1 MLYQACVEKNLA
13 TVKYLV
19 EKHECNPS
27 EKNENGDT
35 SLNIAA
41 FSGSLDILMY
51 LIEERKC
58 SPGCPGRWGRSP
70 LHNACGR
77 NGNIAMV
84 KYLVEK
90 HGCDPSGKDE
100 QGNTPLNIA
109 AFSGSLDILM
119 YLIEERKCSPGC
131 PGQWGR
137 SPLHNACG
145 LAMVKY
151 LVEMHGCDPSG
162 KDEQGNTPLNIAA
175 FSGSLDILMYLIEE
189 QKCSPGCPGQWGRSP
204 LHNACGRNGNL
215 AMVKYLVEKHGCDPS
230 GKDEQGNTPLNLA
243 AVLGSLDTLIY
254 LIEEQ
259 KCSPGCPGRWGRSPL
274 HNACGRNGNVAMV
287 KYLVEKHGC
296 DPSRK
301 DDDGDT
307 PLNIAALSGSLDI
320 LMYLI
325 EERKCSPG
333 CPGQWGRSPLHNAC
347 ERNGN
352 VAMVKYLVEKHGCDP
367 SRKDDDGDTPLNIA
381 ALSGSLDILMY
392 LIEERKCSP
401 GCPGRWGRSPL
412 HNACGL
418 AMVKYLVEMH
428 GCDPTGK
435 DEQGNTPLN
444 IAAFSGSLDILMY
457 LIEEQKCSP
466 GCPGQ
471 WGRSPL
477 HNACGRNG
485 NLAMVKYLVEKH
497 GCDPSGKDEQGN
509 TPLNLAAVLGSLD
522 TLIYL
527 IEEQKCSPGCPGRW
541 GRSPLHNAC
550 GRNGNIA
557 MVKYLVEKHGC
568 DPSGKD
574 EQGNTPLNI
583 AAFSGSLDIL
593 MYLIEER
600 KCSPGC
606 PGQWG
611 RSPLHNACERN
622 GNVAMVKYLVEKH
635 GCDPSRKDDDGD
647 TPLNIAALSGSLD
660 ILMYLIEE
668 RKCSPGC
675 PGQWGRSPLHNA
687 CGRNGNVAMVK
698 YLVEKHGCDPSGK
711 DDDGD
716 TPLNIVAFSG
726 SLDILM
732 YLIEER
738 KCSPGCPGQWGRSP
752 LHNACGRNGNVAM
765 VKYLV
770 EKHGCDPSGKDDDG
784 NTPLDLAAALGSL
797 DTLIYLIEERKCSPG
812 CPGQWGRLP
821 LHNACGRNGNL
832 AMVKY
837 LVEKHGCDPSGKDEQ
852 GNTPLNLAAVL
863 GSLDTLIYLIE
874 EQKCSPGCPGQWGRL
889 PLHDACGKNGNLAMV
904 KYLVEKHGCDP
915 SGKDDDGN
923 TPLDLAAALGSLD
936 TLIYLIEERKC
947 SPGCPGRW
955 GRSPL
960 HNACGRNG
968 NIAMVKYLVEKHGC
982 DPSGKDDDGDTP
994 LSIAAFYASL
1004 DILMYLIEERKC
1016 TPQCLG
1022 KGGSTLLHNAC
1033 VAIGGLAMVTYLV
1046 EKHGCEL
1053 SCKDIYGHTPL
1064 DMATTCNNQPV
1075 IKYLKERIGCS
1086 PGVIHYG
1093 LPAESKISV
1102 DARKKRYYPQNR
1114 NGIELE
1120 WDHPAVQNDLG
1131 PMLPD
1136 WCTFQKWSGDIVFA
1150 NMGGAYTIQEDPRAA
1165 LQRYRNALKDGFVS
1179 ANIIKI
1185 LIIGAAGVGK
1195 THLLH
1200 LLLNKQ
1206 PPDVRYST
1214 PVMERPLQ
1222 VIRTTLKHSSLESLT
1237 DKELYELLA
1246 RTVNKTAADSKRKPV
1261 DNSVTSP
1268 GSNNVGTTPTLS
1280 ESVDVH
1286 SNSQNVSHKSK
1297 KDLSSYTIDPPV
1309 LSEVEEKMI
1318 PYIAESKD
1326 ASPILDVDW
1335 MYFIDSGG
1343 QSQFHQLL
1351 PAFMHHSN
1359 LNIFVLRLCDKL
1371 SDHPAIDYYDERGT
1385 CISSTPSSLTNK
1397 EILQCCAQAT
1407 QTVDQ
1412 DGVTKLLIVGTH
1424 RDLEDQC
1431 DGETRDNK
1439 NVKLLELLIPSMEG
1453 HLMYFA
1459 ADGSELIF
1467 PLNCKDPNDND
1478 RKLTNEL
1485 CQAIVSMKDSLIP
1498 QKIPLRWLVFH
1509 QEIQALSKKTNVV
1522 VLSLQE
1528 CSQVAIRLHMVDD
1541 TKAAL
1546 QFFSDLNV
1554 ILYYPSILPNLV
1566 FTNPQCILDII
1577 SEIVKFVAFDRTRHF
1592 NEMLVRANK
1601 QGIISEKLFEYLCIE
1616 TPKHQWHCT
1625 MKKWTL
1631 AKKQN
1636 KLLCVHSN
1644 CIKMCFKKS
1653 CSVILIDNASYVEIH
1668 LDGDVEILR
1677 EVCPKIRRC
1686 LVDACEACEERVQI
1700 AFLCP
1705 CKLLGY
1711 KHLAIP
1717 TEESLEHNKVVC
1729 SKDELKAFY
1738 LSDLGANAE
1747 LWLHENKQAVD
1758 DHSLQ
1763 LCDLMNDVAAVIP
1776 AKWRLVGV
1784 QLKLPNGTLDEIQ
1797 AQNAGRPDQCI
1808 LSFEQMFAI
1817 WRSLGTSPYTWET
1830 LINTLRSPAVGEV
1843 KLANKLNTKMHVSI
1857 AHA

>member
-1 MLYQACVEKNLA
+1 MSV
-13 TVKYLV
+13 V
-19 EKHECNPS
+19 
-27 EKNENGDT
+27 
-35 SLNIAA
+35 
-41 FSGSLDILMY
+41 
-51 LIEERKC
+51 
-58 SPGCPGRWGRSP
+58 
-70 LHNACGR
+70 
-77 NGNIAMV
+77 
-84 KYLVEK
+84 
-90 HGCDPSGKDE
+90 
-100 QGNTPLNIA
+100 
-109 AFSGSLDILM
+109 
-119 YLIEERKCSPGC
+119 
-131 PGQWGR
+131 
-137 SPLHNACG
+137 
-145 LAMVKY
+145 
-151 LVEMHGCDPSG
+151 
-162 KDEQGNTPLNIAA
+162 
-175 FSGSLDILMYLIEE
+175 
-189 QKCSPGCPGQWGRSP
+189 
-204 LHNACGRNGNL
+204 
-215 AMVKYLVEKHGCDPS
+215 
-230 GKDEQGNTPLNLA
+230 
-243 AVLGSLDTLIY
+243 
-254 LIEEQ
+254 
-259 KCSPGCPGRWGRSPL
+259 
-274 HNACGRNGNVAMV
+274 
-287 KYLVEKHGC
+287 
-296 DPSRK
+296 
-301 DDDGDT
+301 
-307 PLNIAALSGSLDI
+307 
-320 LMYLI
+320 
-325 EERKCSPG
+325 
-333 CPGQWGRSPLHNAC
+333 
-347 ERNGN
+347 
-352 VAMVKYLVEKHGCDP
+352 
-367 SRKDDDGDTPLNIA
+367 
-381 ALSGSLDILMY
+381 
-392 LIEERKCSP
+392 
-401 GCPGRWGRSPL
+401 
-412 HNACGL
+412 
-418 AMVKYLVEMH
+418 
-428 GCDPTGK
+428 
-435 DEQGNTPLN
+435 
-444 IAAFSGSLDILMY
+444 
-457 LIEEQKCSP
+457 
-466 GCPGQ
+466 
-471 WGRSPL
+471 
-477 HNACGRNG
+477 
-485 NLAMVKYLVEKH
+485 
-497 GCDPSGKDEQGN
+497 
-509 TPLNLAAVLGSLD
+509 
-522 TLIYL
+522 
-527 IEEQKCSPGCPGRW
+527 
-541 GRSPLHNAC
+541 
-550 GRNGNIA
+550 
-557 MVKYLVEKHGC
+557 
-568 DPSGKD
+568 
-574 EQGNTPLNI
+574 
-583 AAFSGSLDIL
+583 
-593 MYLIEER
+593 
-600 KCSPGC
+600 
-606 PGQWG
+606 
-611 RSPLHNACERN
+611 
-622 GNVAMVKYLVEKH
+622 
-635 GCDPSRKDDDGD
+635 
-647 TPLNIAALSGSLD
+647 
-660 ILMYLIEE
+660 
-668 RKCSPGC
+668 
-675 PGQWGRSPLHNA
+675 
-687 CGRNGNVAMVK
+687 
-698 YLVEKHGCDPSGK
+698 
-711 DDDGD
+711 
-716 TPLNIVAFSG
+716 
-726 SLDILM
+726 
-732 YLIEER
+732 
-738 KCSPGCPGQWGRSP
+738 
-752 LHNACGRNGNVAM
+752 
-765 VKYLV
+765 
-770 EKHGCDPSGKDDDG
+770 
-784 NTPLDLAAALGSL
+784 
-797 DTLIYLIEERKCSPG
+797 
-812 CPGQWGRLP
+812 
-821 LHNACGRNGNL
+821 
-832 AMVKY
+832 
-837 LVEKHGCDPSGKDEQ
+837 
-852 GNTPLNLAAVL
+852 
-863 GSLDTLIYLIE
+863 
-874 EQKCSPGCPGQWGRL
+874 
-889 PLHDACGKNGNLAMV
+889 
-904 KYLVEKHGCDP
+904 
-915 SGKDDDGN
+915 
-923 TPLDLAAALGSLD
+923 
-936 TLIYLIEERKC
+936 
-947 SPGCPGRW
+947 
-955 GRSPL
+955 
-960 HNACGRNG
+960 
-968 NIAMVKYLVEKHGC
+968 
-982 DPSGKDDDGDTP
+982 
-994 LSIAAFYASL
+994 
-1004 DILMYLIEERKC
+1004 
-1016 TPQCLG
+1016 
-1022 KGGSTLLHNAC
+1022 TLLA
-1033 VAIGGLAMVTYLV
+1033 LY
-1046 EKHGCEL
+1046 
-1053 SCKDIYGHTPL
+1053 
-1064 DMATTCNNQPV
+1064 
-1075 IKYLKERIGCS
+1075 
-1086 PGVIHYG
+1086 
-1093 LPAESKISV
+1093 
-1102 DARKKRYYPQNR
+1102 
-1114 NGIELE
+1114 
-1120 WDHPAVQNDLG
+1120 
-1131 PMLPD
+1131 
-1136 WCTFQKWSGDIVFA
+1136 SGNKFLLIIT
-1150 NMGGAYTIQEDPRAA
+1150 GGAYTIQEDPRAA

-1326 ASPILDVDW
+1326 ASPTCILDVDW

-1371 SDHPAIDYYDERGT
+1371 SDHPTIEYYDERGT

-1616 TPKHQWHCT
+1616 TPKVYSKGIIEPMDLIELMVHLRIASKCENGDEYFMPTLLNNLDTQGVQDILSQCPDPIAPMALYHEKGWFKCGSFT
-1625 MKKWTL
+1625 FLITSLLSSKQWTL

-1747 LWLHENKQAVD
+1747 LWLLENKQA
-1758 DHSLQ
+1758 
-1763 LCDLMNDVAAVIP
+1763 
-1776 AKWRLVGV
+1776 G
-1784 QLKLPNGTLDEIQ
+1784 KLI
-1797 AQNAGRPDQCI
+1797 R
-1808 LSFEQMFAI
+1808 
-1817 WRSLGTSPYTWET
+1817 
-1830 LINTLRSPAVGEV
+1830 
-1843 KLANKLNTKMHVSI
+1843 
-1857 AHA
+1857 